1 MKVRDPGGPNRVGAP
16 TEPAPKGSAPKP
28 TLGAPDSVRLAT
40 RGDASAATRRANNP
54 LAARL
59 AAARERETELS
70 TLQATLADPR
80 RPAEVR
86 GKAGVAAALLLVQ
99 RNLRPDAGEAA
110 LNQALALAPALAES
124 PDAQRARVMIRLG
137 RGDAMGAQAILR
149 PLLAAA
155 PEDPELMVLAAEARR
170 QEGDPAGALGLLA
183 EARALV
189 DAEKSPGVAARLAF
203 TAAYAS
209 FAAGRPQDTLRYG
222 REAFALGV
230 GPARDTRVASKAS
243 QLLRELMC
251 PDFEAPHRAEVEAGL
266 ERATAAFQRGD
277 WDAVQ
282 LEAQAILQKEP
293 DEALAFHLFAVS
305 EQRRVDDRPLIAAL
319 ATPEQRAALIAKL
332 EAELAAAGT
341 TPQRA
346 VPGLGRA
353 QRDAAGQGRPQRAVV
368 RRAPARHARGPPRS
382 EHPPGAAGESCTSR
396 DPDTARTAKHDA
408 FGRHWYGT
416 RGWVGR
422 RDVVIGLEDVEAAA
436 RGGYDTVT
444 HELGHL
450 AHAALERRG
459 FEGAGPNTRIALM
472 RQGLGPDQLRSFGE
486 ALTRRFDEARAGGAA
501 RPVTDYAGTCVEE
514 YVAESLMAAANP
526 IPSPGPCQER
536 LQARDPKMAALAE
549 AIFAD
554 ISRLP

>member
-1 MKVRDPGGPNRVGAP
+1 
-16 TEPAPKGSAPKP
+16 
-28 TLGAPDSVRLAT
+28 
-40 RGDASAATRRANNP
+40 
-54 LAARL
+54 
-59 AAARERETELS
+59 
-70 TLQATLADPR
+70 
-80 RPAEVR
+80 
-86 GKAGVAAALLLVQ
+86 
-99 RNLRPDAGEAA
+99 
-110 LNQALALAPALAES
+110 
-124 PDAQRARVMIRLG
+124 
-137 RGDAMGAQAILR
+137 QAILR

-319 ATPEQRAALIAKL
+319 ATPEQRTALIAKL

-341 TPQRA
+341 TPSGLFPDWGGLNETQQAKVAHSALSYGALLPDMLA
-346 VPGLGRA
+346 VR
-353 QRDAAGQGRPQRAVV
+353 
-368 RRAPARHARGPPRS
+368 PARSIHLVPP
-382 EHPPGAAGESCTSR
+382 GESCTNR